1 MYLIPVPALTDN
13 DLCLLHDGKPVMVV
27 NPVDAGLAMAA
38 RNVHSPDSKSILV
51 THHHGGY
58 KTSIPP
64 GNGQYVRSAHGR
76 AVSRRRQGTWADLH
90 LALMREPD
98 NHGIA
103 AVRGIDSSAC
113 TALSVFSKL
122 TAIGQ

>member
-13 DLCLLHDGKPVMVV
+13 DLCLLHDGKPVRVV
-27 NPVDAGLAMAA
+27 TPVAAGLAMAA
-38 RNVHSPDSKSILV
+38 RNVNGLGSKSILV

-64 GNGQYVRSAHGR
+64 GNGQYVRSPHGR
-76 AVSRRRQGTWADLH
+76 AVTRRRRGTWFDLH
-90 LALMREPD
+90 LALVHERD

-103 AVRGIDSSAC
+103 AVRSIDSSAC
-113 TALSVFSKL
+113 TALS
-122 TAIGQ
+122 A

>member
-13 DLCLLHDGKPVMVV
+13 DLCLLHDGKPVRVV
-27 NPVDAGLAMAA
+27 TPVAAGLAMAA
-38 RNVHSPDSKSILV
+38 RNVNGLGSKSILV
-51 THHHGGY
+51 THRRGGY

-64 GNGQYVRSAHGR
+64 GNGQHVCSPHGR

-103 AVRGIDSSAC
+103 VVRGIDSSAC